1 MLYAIDATVCTINR
15 VVIHHIYIVCNNTS
29 QVRNADVGWKET
41 KKSLRKDHRWG
52 MADALSKSDK
62 ETLFKEHIENLNR
75 RKKEQFRKLLDE
87 THEVCSIELRCW
99 RRFFFVC
106 LTFNSHHLPDTPEAS
121 GGLILPSPPPL
132 QSISAPFR
140 RYKSHLKVFG
150 KERRQNK
157 GLRSHLRIKVTESL
171 PVLVQFLKC
180 KNELNQLKTF
190 L

>member
-1 MLYAIDATVCTINR
+1 MLYAIDATVCTIHCI
-15 VVIHHIYIVCNNTS
+15 VLHHIYIECNNSS

-87 THEVCSIELRCW
+87 THEVGTVELLKLLVKVKIL
-99 RRFFFVC
+99 FYVVN
-106 LTFNSHHLPDTPEAS
+106 FNSLGS
-121 GGLILPSPPPL
+121 FYPPPPPPK
-132 QSISAPFR
+132 SISAPFR

-157 GLRSHLRIKVTESL
+157 SLRSHLRIKVKTSCTESL
-171 PVLVQFLKC
+171 PVLVP
-180 KNELNQLKTF
+180 
-190 L
+190 